1 MGRYAAVCLAVAL
14 LLAGCVGGQGGPTA
28 SPVSGDAGTT
38 TLAESTTAG
47 ETTNTGTTAEGTTG
61 DAETTGSGGGA
72 TAVNFYLSD
81 EQNAMDDFA
90 HLNVTVSEIGFQRA
104 GGGWTIREVDR
115 RVVDLTRLRGA
126 NATRLGTV
134 PVENGTY
141 ETVFVHVAEV
151 NGTLTNGEQVRV
163 KLPSQK
169 LQIHQSFA
177 VGANES
183 VDYVFDI
190 SVFEAG
196 KSGKYIL
203 KPVISESG
211 TDKEIES
218 VDDERP
224 DGGEERDDKKDDEK
238 NANDEAGEDEK
249 AVSDE
254 SAPEDETA
262 LNATFVGNVTR
273 GGNATVSVT
282 RNGTDVVNA
291 TVSVNGA
298 VAGETAADG
307 TLTFAVPDADELEVE
322 VETENGSAELERTFR
337 SERESDD
344 GSGGN

>member
-14 LLAGCVGGQGGPTA
+14 LLAGCVGGQGGPAA
-28 SPVSGDAGTT
+28 SPGSGDAGTT
-38 TLAESTTAG
+38 TPAESTTAG
-47 ETTNTGTTAEGTTG
+47 ETTGTGTTAAGTT
-61 DAETTGSGGGA
+61 DAETTASGGSQ

-81 EQNAMDDFA
+81 ERNAMDDFA

-104 GGGWTIREVDR
+104 GGGWTTHEVDE
-115 RVVDLTRLRGA
+115 RVVDLTRLRGP
-126 NATRLGTV
+126 NATRLATV
-134 PVENGTY
+134 PIENGTY

-151 NGTLTNGEQVRV
+151 NGTLTSGEQVRV

-169 LQIHQSFA
+169 LQLHQSFT

-224 DGGEERDDKKDDEK
+224 EGEAENDDSKDGDDKKDEK
-238 NANDEAGEDEK
+238 GEDGND
-249 AVSDE
+249 AGDE
-254 SAPEDETA
+254 SAPENETA

-273 GGNATVSVT
+273 GGNATVSIT
-282 RNGTDVVNA
+282 RNGTGVANA
-291 TVSVNGA
+291 TVSVNGDE
-298 VAGETAADG
+298 VGLTAADG
-307 TLTFAVPDADELEVE
+307 TLTFGVPDADELEVE

-337 SERESDD
+337 TEAKRDEGD
-344 GSGGN
+344 GN